1 MVPHSNFRAAGAQ
14 QTLLTLLVQ
23 VPLYSAEIV
32 ERYKHSGGG
41 GSGDATEPHVFLTAD
56 SAYKAMRS
64 GGRSQSVVISG
75 ESGSG
80 KTETTKIAMQVLRS
94 VLFGRRTTS
103 GLLLTKLC
111 DPIHQL

>member
-1 MVPHSNFRAAGAQ
+1 M
-14 QTLLTLLVQ
+14 
-23 VPLYSAEIV
+23 

-41 GSGDATEPHVFLTAD
+41 DSGDATEPHVFLTAD

-94 VLFGRRTTS
+94 VLFSRRPHGGFFSQSVVTLYMDYALHTAWA
-103 GLLLTKLC
+103 
-111 DPIHQL
+111 